1 MSHLLRAPRRA
12 VVLSLTAALAL
23 GSLLGALGAAPAEA
37 ATPPVVQRD
46 ATAGVTADV
55 LPTAQINASGWVA
68 DQAIKGDTV
77 FAGGKFTSARP
88 AGAAEGTSES
98 ARGNLLAYSISTGV
112 LNTGFKPVLN
122 GEAKVLALSPDQSR
136 LYVGG
141 AFTTVN
147 GASRAGIA
155 AFDTSTGRIVDTFKA
170 TVNGVVYGISA
181 TSSTVYVGG
190 SFSSANGN
198 NRQGFAAFSASTGS
212 VLSGWT
218 PAIDRSTS
226 SVRAVL
232 VAPGGRVVV
241 GGSFEK
247 VGNLRSGSPTV
258 AANGSASLDPSTG
271 AVGSWKVNAVVKQ
284 GGTGASV
291 LSLKTDGTNVYG
303 SGYRYGTTTANYE
316 GVWAAKPADGTVA
329 WLGDCHGDTYDTT
342 VLSGVVYVATH
353 QHDCSNIGG
362 FPEQTPTRIERRGT
376 AFTSTAKG
384 TVQPNSLLPGTF
396 SSFSNYPAPSLVNW
410 FPDFKNPTCT
420 TAGCSLYE
428 SQPTNTMESSGNYI
442 VVGGQFPSVNGIAQ
456 QGLVRFAKPAAA
468 PKKDAP
474 RTYNG
479 SGPTVRAVA
488 SNVMRVTAAPGD
500 RDNLV
505 LSRIELW
512 RTDKSSPVWTADNR
526 TAPWWRT
533 SVAYTD
539 RDVTA
544 GKTYSYYL
552 KMTDPDGN
560 TTTTGQGYAKTPASG
575 SVSDTTY
582 SRQVL
587 ADGAANYWRMNDAAG
602 STRAT
607 DWAGQSDLTLQPG
620 VSTGASGVDGTDKAA
635 TTSGATNASA
645 APGQA
650 DRAPQTFTVEAWFRT
665 TAAGGQV
672 IGYGNR
678 AVGKSDIRDRQVY
691 VTATGQLRFALSADG
706 SKTITSPKAYND
718 GKWHQVTASLS
729 SGSGMVL
736 HVDGAKV
743 ASNAAVTTAQ
753 NYVGFWR
760 VAGDA
765 VPGTGA
771 VWLNGAVDEV
781 SVYPTALS
789 TTQVADHYRDATG
802 LAPAATPAA
811 AFKTDC
817 AGLDCAYDASMST
830 PEDATKVAPTIASYS
845 WSLGDGKKAGGA
857 KVKHTYAKAS
867 SYDVALTVTNSD
879 GMVSTVT
886 QRVAAEG
893 NAAPVAA
900 FTSKVKSKKV
910 SVDAKASADSDG
922 TVKKYLWNF
931 GDGKTST
938 KKKTSHS
945 YVGTGTYAV
954 RLTVTDDQGTTGTTV
969 RNALVGKA
977 LASDGFARTTT
988 SGWGRADRGGSWST
1002 APADAFAVDG
1012 GRGTLT
1018 LDAQG
1023 DDATALLGSYSS
1035 KKANVVGEVR
1045 VDKGGSSADTT
1056 AAYVLRRTSSA
1067 EYRAKLVLRPNG
1079 SMLLVATRVVDGK
1092 EKVVKS
1098 VKVKKVTYAPGT
1110 PLRVRATIS
1119 SAKKAK
1125 IKMAVW
1131 RAGTKEPKAQLST
1144 KDSTKALRKAGSVGV
1159 WGYQGSAATAPVV
1172 LGYDNLL
1179 VTSS

>member
-1 MSHLLRAPRRA
+1 M
-12 VVLSLTAALAL
+12 LSLTAALAL
-23 GSLLGALGAAPAEA
+23 GSLLGAFGAAPAEA
-37 ATPPVVQRD
+37 AAPPVVQRD

-55 LPTAQINASGWVA
+55 LPTTQIDAAGWVA

-77 FAGGKFTSARP
+77 FAGGKFSSARP
-88 AGAAEGTSES
+88 AGAAAGTSES
-98 ARGNLLAYSISTGV
+98 ARNNLLAYSLSTGV

-122 GEAKVLALSPDQSR
+122 GEVKVLTLSPDQTR

-141 AFTTVN
+141 TFTTVN
-147 GASRAGIA
+147 GASRGGIV
-155 AFDTSTGRIVDTFKA
+155 AFDTATGRVVDTFKA
-170 TVNGVVYGISA
+170 TVNGTVYGISA
-181 TSSTVYVGG
+181 TSTTVYVGG
-190 SFSSANGN
+190 SFSAANGN
-198 NRQGFAAFSASTGS
+198 NRQGFAAFSASTGGVS
-212 VLSGWT
+212 SSWT

-247 VGNLRSGSPTV
+247 VTNLRSGSTAV
-258 AANGSASLDPSTG
+258 TANGSASLDPSTG
-271 AVGSWKVNAVVKQ
+271 AVGTWKISAVVKQ
-284 GGTGASV
+284 GGSGASV
-291 LSLKTDGTNVYG
+291 LSLDTDGTSVYG
-303 SGYRYGTTTANYE
+303 TGYRYGTTTANYE
-316 GVWAAKPADGTVA
+316 GVWAASPADGSVV

-342 VLSGVVYVATH
+342 VLSGVVYVVTH

-362 FPEQTPTRIERRGT
+362 FPEQTPTRVERRGT

-384 TVQPNSLLPGTF
+384 DVQPNSLLPGTF
-396 SSFSNYPAPSLVNW
+396 SSFPGYKAPALVNW
-410 FPDFKNPTCT
+410 FPQFDNPTCT
-420 TAGCSLYE
+420 TTGCSLYE
-428 SQPTNTMESSGNYI
+428 TQPTNTIESSGDYV
-442 VVGGQFPSVNGIAQ
+442 VVGGQFPKVNGIAQ
-456 QGLVRFAKPAAA
+456 QGLVRFAKPSVA
-468 PKKDAP
+468 PKKDGP

-488 SNVMRVTAAPGD
+488 SNVVRVTAAPGD

-505 LSRIELW
+505 LSRVELW
-512 RTDKSSPVWTADNR
+512 RTDKSSPVWAADNL

-533 SVAYTD
+533 TVAYTD

-544 GKTYSYYL
+544 GKTYVYYL

-560 TTTTGQGYAKTPASG
+560 TVTTGQGYAKTPASG
-575 SVSDTTY
+575 TVSDTAY
-582 SRQVL
+582 SQQVL
-587 ADGAANYWRMNDAAG
+587 ADGASSYWRLDDAPG

-607 DWAGQSDLTLQPG
+607 DYAGKSDLTLQPG
-620 VSTGASGVDGTDKAA
+620 VTTGASGVAGTDTAA

-650 DRAPQTFTVEAWFRT
+650 DRAPQSFTVEAWFRT

-672 IGYGNR
+672 IGYGNK
-678 AVGKSDIRDRQVY
+678 AVGKSEIHDRQVY
-691 VTATGQLRFALSADG
+691 VTSTGQLAFYVSSGG
-706 SKTITSPKAYND
+706 SKTITSPKTYND

-736 HVDGAKV
+736 SVDGAKV
-743 ASNAAVTTAQ
+743 ASNATVTSAQ

-771 VWLNGAVDEV
+771 VWLNGAVDDV

-789 TTQVADHYRDATG
+789 TTQVADHYKSVTG
-802 LAPAATPAA
+802 LTPAATPAA
-811 AFKTDC
+811 AFTSDC
-817 AGLDCAYDASMST
+817 TGLACAYDASMST
-830 PEDATKVAPTIASYS
+830 PEDAAKVAPTIASYS
-845 WSLGDGKKAGGA
+845 WSFGDGKTAKGA
-857 KVKHTYAKAS
+857 KVKHSYAKAS
-867 SYDVALTVTNSD
+867 SYVVALTVKNSD
-879 GMVSTVT
+879 DVVSTT
-886 QRVAAEG
+886 TRTVAATG

-910 SVDAKASADSDG
+910 SVDAKRSTDSDG
-922 TVKKYLWNF
+922 TVKKYLWDF

-954 RLTVTDDQGTTGTTV
+954 RLTVTDDKGTTGTTV
-969 RNALVGKA
+969 KNAVIGKA
-977 LASDGFARTTT
+977 LASDGFARTTA
-988 SGWGRADRGGSWST
+988 SGWGAADKGGSWST
-1002 APADAFAVDG
+1002 APADAFAVAG

-1018 LDAQG
+1018 LDGKG
-1023 DDATALLGSYSS
+1023 DDATALLGGYKS

-1045 VDKGGSSADTT
+1045 TDKAGSSADTT
-1056 AAYVLRRTSSA
+1056 AAYVLRHTSSG
-1067 EYRAKLVLRPNG
+1067 EYRAKLVLREKG
-1079 SMLLVATRVVDGK
+1079 TMLLVATRVVDGE

-1098 VKVKKVTYAPGT
+1098 VKVKKTTYTAGT

-1125 IKMAVW
+1125 IKMTVW

-1144 KDSTKALRKAGSVGV
+1144 KDSTKALRTSGSVGV
-1159 WGYQGSAATAPVV
+1159 WGYQGTGADAPVV